1 MGYMTNGLTF
11 NTLRNGNI
19 ERLTRT
25 EKFKECRTWTRA
37 EWLQALVGEVGELAN
52 YFKKIDRGDYTLAEK
67 QVDVAKELADIQ
79 IYLDLLAYKCGVN
92 LGEATVEKFNE
103 VSRRVSSRVWID
115 HEDWH
120 LSPEAPTPEK
130 KR

>member
-19 ERLTRT
+19 ERLART

-92 LGEATVEKFNE
+92 LGEATMSKFNE
-103 VSRRVSSRVWID
+103 VSVRVSSRVWID
-115 HEDWH
+115 AEDWH
-120 LSPEAPTPEK
+120 LKDADKVKP
-130 KR
+130 

>member
-1 MGYMTNGLTF
+1 V
-11 NTLRNGNI
+11 
-19 ERLTRT
+19 ERLART

-52 YFKKIDRGDYTLAEK
+52 YFKKIDRGDYTLYAEK

-92 LGEATVEKFNE
+92 LGEATTAKFNE
-103 VSRRVSSRVWID
+103 VSVRVSSRVRID
-115 HEDWH
+115 HDGWRLLE
-120 LSPEAPTPEK
+120 EEK
-130 KR
+130 P